1 MAAVR
6 HIRNLKNR
14 HNSTATWAP
23 ILGVRGQLAP
33 TFRSGGKLMVLR
45 PPLLSDHSDEY
56 CRLVA
61 LTYQED
67 DGMTTLTLIPDLS
80 N

>member
-23 ILGVRGQLAP
+23 ILGDQGQLTP
-33 TFRSGGKLMVLR
+33 TFRSGGQLGVTFIRSFRWILPFGCPNLPGRRWHDNIDVNPR
-45 PPLLSDHSDEY
+45 PE
-56 CRLVA
+56 
-61 LTYQED
+61 
-67 DGMTTLTLIPDLS
+67 
-80 N
+80 